1 MADRPPLQSRG
12 AAQPAVDA
20 PETTDEARSERD
32 CAEVV
37 RELLLDDDNAPRRHF
52 DAGST
57 LRPAGQPRNAV
68 FVVEQGWL
76 YSARLLPE
84 GERQVLELSLPG
96 QVVGLG
102 EFGLDRPLSGL
113 YALRDAVVREISW
126 ARLRDRMCEGSPFS
140 EHAAMLVARDRL
152 MLEERL
158 TSLGRRTAAQRLGH
172 YLLEMHHRLQPPSD
186 RYRLPVTQQFLA
198 DLLGLTSVH
207 VSRMLTELRDSGL
220 VDMTEQG
227 VELIDPDE
235 LKLKTDF
242 DPGYLALGPY
252 CEADG

>member
-1 MADRPPLQSRG
+1 MRQA
-12 AAQPAVDA
+12 
-20 PETTDEARSERD
+20 
-32 CAEVV
+32 
-37 RELLLDDDNAPRRHF
+37 LLDGDSAPRREF

-68 FVVEQGWL
+68 FVIEQGWL
-76 YSARLLPE
+76 FTARVLPE
-84 GERQVLELSLPG
+84 GDRQVLELSLPG

-102 EFGLDRPLSGL
+102 EYGLDRPTS
-113 YALRDAVVREISW
+113 ALHALDDAVVREVSW
-126 ARLRDRMCEGSPFS
+126 GRVRQKMCDGSSFS
-140 EHAAMLVARDRL
+140 EQAAVLVARERL

-158 TSLGRRTAAQRLGH
+158 TSLGRRTAFQRLGH

-186 RYRLPVTQQFLA
+186 KYRLPITQQFLA

-227 VELIDPDE
+227 VELLDPDE

-242 DPGYLALGPY
+242 DPGYLGLGPY
-252 CEADG
+252 CEIQD